1 MISDKK
7 RKKMENLIYTFFDA
21 FDKSGTNTKNYK
33 NIFEPM
39 TNEQFDSYF
48 KALFADEKAYLILD
62 IVDYEHTMTLDDI
75 ERAAKVIDVPLFEDV
90 SMPHLT
96 MDKKHVVN

>member
-21 FDKSGTNTKNYK
+21 FDKSGTNTKKYK

-48 KALFADEKAYLILD
+48 
-62 IVDYEHTMTLDDI
+62 
-75 ERAAKVIDVPLFEDV
+75 
-90 SMPHLT
+90 
-96 MDKKHVVN
+96 